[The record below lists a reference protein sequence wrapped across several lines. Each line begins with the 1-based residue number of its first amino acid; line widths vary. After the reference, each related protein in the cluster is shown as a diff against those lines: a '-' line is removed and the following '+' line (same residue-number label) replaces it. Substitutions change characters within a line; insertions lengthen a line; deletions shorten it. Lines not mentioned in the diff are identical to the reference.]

1 MNAAPEQSEEKKA
14 EVCSMIAN
22 APEPYRSL
30 HQVEVVNN
38 EVFEDWHWVIYAA
51 RKKAC

>member
-1 MNAAPEQSEEKKA
+1 
-14 EVCSMIAN
+14 MIAN

-38 EVFEDWHWVIYAA
+38 EVFEDWHWVIYTA